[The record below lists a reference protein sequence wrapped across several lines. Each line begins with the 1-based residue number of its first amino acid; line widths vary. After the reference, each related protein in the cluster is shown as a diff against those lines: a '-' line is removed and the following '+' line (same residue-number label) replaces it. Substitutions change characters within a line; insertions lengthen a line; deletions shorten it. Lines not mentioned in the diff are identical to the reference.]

1 MMEFVVITFHDL
13 CLFTKKVTT
22 MIFLKSAILAS
33 LFAFTLPT
41 FAQAVNSTPAAAPAV
56 ASPASPVLTDAMT
69 TGSVVKVN
77 TEQQKVTVKHEAIK
91 NLDMPAMT
99 MVFRMKDPAMLTA
112 LKPGDNIQFHAEKIN
127 GAITITHLQ
136 AAK

>member
-1 MMEFVVITFHDL
+1 MR
-13 CLFTKKVTT
+13 TKN
-22 MIFLKSAILAS
+22 FLIAS
-33 LFAFTLPT
+33 LFTLNFSAFALPV
-41 FAQAVNSTPAAAPAV
+41 FAQTEISTPAVAPAV
-56 ASPASPVLTDAMT
+56 ASPASPVSTDAMT

-99 MVFRMKDPAMLTA
+99 MVFRMKDAAMIA
-112 LKPGDNIQFHAEKIN
+112 AVKPGDNIQFHAEKID